1 MPTLV
6 IHAPK
11 RSGKRS
17 FEQILKDSM
26 GPGYIIYEGDE
37 VAFYPNPKPCS
48 RVVLLRNDN
57 SKARS
62 EGRLVKLDPHEEKTP
77 RGKQRYDV
85 YFADAKTVDYKY
97 EKVNRCGVAVILTGD
112 DC

>member
-26 GPGYIIYEGDE
+26 GPGYIIFQGDE

-48 RVVLLRNDN
+48 RVVLLRNN
-57 SKARS
+57 NTKTRA
-62 EGRLVKLDPHEEKTP
+62 EGRLVKLTPDPKKTKT
-77 RGKQRYDV
+77 GKQRYDV
-85 YFADAKTVDYKY
+85 YFADAKTVDYEY
-97 EKVNRCGVAVILTGD
+97 EKVNRCGVAVILAGN